1 MLNRN
6 EALNLMERLQMNL
19 TYKRL
24 ERNELSMCADTL
36 IKAFKEEPWNENW
49 TFEQAYTRL
58 DELMSARVSR
68 GYIALDSE
76 EKIVVGMVI
85 GRIMTYMS
93 QKELWLDEV
102 SIHPAYQRKGIGT
115 RMFEYVKR
123 ELQEEPEEISNIVLT
138 TMRGYPSVAF
148 YEKNGFHIEECVIF
162 MEGTV
167 R

>member
-1 MLNRN
+1 
-6 EALNLMERLQMNL
+6 MELI
-19 TYKRL
+19 YKRL
-24 ERNELSMCADTL
+24 EQNEISMCADTL
-36 IKAFKEEPWNENW
+36 IKAFKEEPWNEDW

-68 GYIALDSE
+68 GYIVLDSD
-76 EKIVVGMVI
+76 EKVVGMVI

-115 RMFEYVKR
+115 KMFEYVKR
-123 ELQEEPEEISNIVLT
+123 ELQEEAEEISNIVLT
-138 TMRGYPSVAF
+138 TMRGYPSVSF
-148 YEKNGFHIEECVIF
+148 YEKIGFHIEECVIF
-162 MEGTV
+162 MEGAA

>member
-1 MLNRN
+1 
-6 EALNLMERLQMNL
+6 MNL

-24 ERNELSMCADTL
+24 EKNELSMCADTL
-36 IKAFKEEPWNENW
+36 IKAFKEEPWNEDW

-68 GYIALDSE
+68 GYIVLDSE

-123 ELQEEPEEISNIVLT
+123 ELQEDFI
-138 TMRGYPSVAF
+138 
-148 YEKNGFHIEECVIF
+148 
-162 MEGTV
+162 
-167 R
+167 